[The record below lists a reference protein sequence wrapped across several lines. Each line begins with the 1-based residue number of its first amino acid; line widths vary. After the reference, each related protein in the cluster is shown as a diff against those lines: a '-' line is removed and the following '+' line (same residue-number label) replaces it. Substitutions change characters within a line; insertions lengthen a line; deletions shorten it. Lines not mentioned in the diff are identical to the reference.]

1 MVGSTWAAKDVFV
14 GSMSLIWGL
23 AGTKRPVHGRRTRYK
38 CLGQGQYGKSNND
51 LGITNVTLIHRPTS
65 MLVDHLT
72 RQILFSSQSVITSFY
87 TTSLTV
93 FQHDMF
99 LFCDLLETIILER
112 VVHVC
117 MEVAVLATHQT
128 RVILACFR
136 YYSQSTYRTPRV
148 DFQAICNNIRHQS
161 KL

>member
-23 AGTKRPVHGRRTRYK
+23 AGTKRPVHGRRTRYGVLDK
-38 CLGQGQYGKSNND
+38 KSNND
-51 LGITNVTLIHRPTS
+51 LGITNLTLIHRPTS

-136 YYSQSTYRTPRV
+136 CYSQSTYRTPCV